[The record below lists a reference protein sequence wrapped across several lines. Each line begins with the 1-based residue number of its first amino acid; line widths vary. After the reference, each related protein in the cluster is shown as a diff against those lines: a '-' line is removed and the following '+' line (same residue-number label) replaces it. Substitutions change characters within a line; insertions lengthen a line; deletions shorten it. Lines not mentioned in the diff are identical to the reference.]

1 MIKLLFQLLC
11 FYLLYKLVVDFIVPV
26 YKTTRQLKSKMSEMQ
41 KKMED
46 QQQAG
51 FQTPKYEA
59 KPADS
64 NKEYIDYEEV
74 R

>member
-11 FYLLYKLVVDFIVPV
+11 FYLLYKLIVDFIVPV

-41 KKMED
+41 RKMEE
-46 QQQAG
+46 QQRAG
-51 FQTPKYEA
+51 FQTPKYEP
-59 KPADS
+59 KPADT

>member
-11 FYLLYKLVVDFIVPV
+11 FYLLYKLIVDFIVPV

-41 KKMED
+41 RKMEE
-46 QQQAG
+46 QQRAG
-51 FQTPKYEA
+51 FQTSKYEP
-59 KPADS
+59 KPADT
-64 NKEYIDYEEV
+64 NKEYIDYEEI